1 MTTESEGPRRELSKT
16 QEWEETH
23 QPFSPSTSDL
33 LPVSPSP
40 EPIRSGGQT
49 GPGCPWGQP
58 LGPPSNGGG
67 KPRIISIAVLSND
80 PGISINQCKLILLI
94 VNY

>member
-80 PGISINQCKLILLI
+80 PGILVLTSAN
-94 VNY
+94 